1 MCHFTVAKLMV
12 DEGKRICKD
21 EDACRQKFI
30 SLNNGGYFFTNTVNE
45 TLKGCFVKDNN
56 GKTNGFW
63 GDGGTEEEISAPY
76 LQDTEER
83 LYCDEIYPTYLPTFS
98 PTNGP
103 ECDTVE
109 DCIKLANE
117 KKEQETTA
125 TSSVKNSAVV
135 VSQRVAL
142 TSSICLV
149 LVGYYH
155 L

>member
-1 MCHFTVAKLMV
+1 MQRAST
-12 DEGKRICKD
+12 R
-21 EDACRQKFI
+21 
-30 SLNNGGYFFTNTVNE
+30 
-45 TLKGCFVKDNN
+45 
-56 GKTNGFW
+56 

-117 KKEQETTA
+117 KEDEATTA
-125 TSSVKNSAVV
+125 TSSVKSSAVV
-135 VSQRVAL
+135 SQQRRAVTL
-142 TSSICLV
+142 ICNLICLV
-149 LVGYYH
+149 SIRYQL
-155 L
+155 

>member
-1 MCHFTVAKLMV
+1 V
-12 DEGKRICKD
+12 KRTSS
-21 EDACRQKFI
+21 R
-30 SLNNGGYFFTNTVNE
+30 
-45 TLKGCFVKDNN
+45 
-56 GKTNGFW
+56 
-63 GDGGTEEEISAPY
+63 GDGGTDEEISAPY

-117 KKEQETTA
+117 KKEQETKT
-125 TSSVKNSAVV
+125 TLSVKSSAV
-135 VSQRVAL
+135 VSQRQTVTL
-142 TSSICLV
+142 TFNFICLV
-149 LVGYYH
+149 LIGYYQ